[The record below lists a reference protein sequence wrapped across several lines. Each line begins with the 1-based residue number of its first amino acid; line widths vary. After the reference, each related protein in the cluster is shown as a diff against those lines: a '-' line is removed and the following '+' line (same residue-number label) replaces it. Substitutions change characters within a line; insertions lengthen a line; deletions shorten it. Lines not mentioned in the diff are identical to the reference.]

1 MTGELSGIIN
11 QSLYTTFPIKVMGL
25 IGDGMVTGF
34 DLLGH
39 SKAFQE
45 HWVRRFV
52 AMVIDVI
59 IIFLPLWFILAYFHP
74 KHFELILP
82 IASGIVWFLYSGILE
97 GVTGK
102 TIGKSLMNLKVVSIT
117 GPNRITK
124 TLIRNVSKIFWYAF
138 LPIDCIIGLA
148 TEGDPRQRLLD
159 RVVNTTVMQS
169 PPTVSTQPRSTR
181 LQQVEDK
188 PLKQSKPSQPSKEK
202 CRVCSAPLT
211 IIDENR
217 SQCSKCGLIQ

>member
-1 MTGELSGIIN
+1 MI
-11 QSLYTTFPIKVMGL
+11 
-25 IGDGMVTGF
+25 
-34 DLLGH
+34 
-39 SKAFQE
+39 
-45 HWVRRFV
+45 
-52 AMVIDVI
+52 IDVI

-74 KHFELILP
+74 RYFELISF

-97 GVTGK
+97 GITGK
-102 TIGKSLMNLKVVSIT
+102 TVGKSLMNLKVVSIT
-117 GPNRITK
+117 GPNDTTK
-124 TLIRNVSKIFWYAF
+124 TFVRNVSKIFWYAF

-188 PLKQSKPSQPSKEK
+188 PLKQSKPSQPSEEK
-202 CRVCSAPLT
+202 CRVCGAPLT

>member
-1 MTGELSGIIN
+1 MTGELSGVTN
-11 QSLYTTFPIKVMGL
+11 QSLYTTFPIKVTGF

-45 HWVRRFV
+45 HWIRRFV
-52 AMVIDVI
+52 ATAIDVI
-59 IIFLPLWFILAYFHP
+59 IIFLPLWFILALYHLKYFD
-74 KHFELILP
+74 LILP
-82 IASGIVWFLYSGILE
+82 IASGVIWFLYSSILE

-117 GPNRITK
+117 GTNTIAK
-124 TLIRNVSKIFWYAF
+124 TLVRNVSKIFWYAF

-159 RVVNTTVMQS
+159 RVVNTTVIQS
-169 PPTVSTQPRSTR
+169 PPAVSTQPHPALSK
-181 LQQVEDK
+181 QVDDK
-188 PLKQSKPSQPSKEK
+188 SLKQPKPSSPSKEK
-202 CRVCSAPLT
+202 CRVCDGPLT